1 LGPVRPVLVDSH
13 PTRASPGT
21 STRARWWSSA
31 LDPMMAWADV
41 SSERSLGRS
50 KHDAASSHPTT
61 HSTCVESSF
70 LHCCHTKNSFLLS
83 RSSNASTCVES
94 SFLHCC
100 HTKNSFLLSRSSNAS
115 GLYLEIPV
123 PLTLAQNQPVL
134 RTGPKVVPLLAH
146 TKSHSI
152 CLASCHYMRVSFRR
166 THVFLVTSGG

>member
-1 LGPVRPVLVDSH
+1 LGPVRPVLVDGH

-83 RSSNASTCVES
+83 RSSNAS
-94 SFLHCC
+94 
-100 HTKNSFLLSRSSNAS
+100 

-123 PLTLAQNQPVL
+123 PLTLAQNQLVL
-134 RTGPKVVPLLAH
+134 RTGPKVVPPLAH